1 MISCGFDGFVVSLL
15 TSGVAPVSSLFE
27 LFTQVCYQTP
37 TADWTGLNHR
47 SHKKIMAFNSL
58 RPQRLTPLKLSLVR
72 VEASITSHV
81 KRENIS
87 YTSLYVAWGV
97 VDPD

>member
-1 MISCGFDGFVVSLL
+1 
-15 TSGVAPVSSLFE
+15 
-27 LFTQVCYQTP
+27 
-37 TADWTGLNHR
+37 
-47 SHKKIMAFNSL
+47 MAFNSL